1 MEVVKSESIY
11 ILHNKYDID
20 VMKRLI
26 CSSVKSGKPIFF
38 SMKESLLQQSEGNTD
53 TLLAAKTKFNFTRHE
68 ITLFYN
74 TFYAVVN
81 NVSLVVFR

>member
-26 CSSVKSGKPIFF
+26 CSSVKSGNQFFF
-38 SMKESLLQQSEGNTD
+38 SVKESLLQQSEGNTD